1 MSESADNPNNPVG
14 VTILDK
20 QYLIHCPDSEKP
32 SLHAAAD
39 YLDEKM
45 RAVKQNGGVIGAER
59 LAVMTA
65 LNLAAEFL
73 TYKKKNEA
81 YTVKLNDTLKRLR
94 NRINDVVIREK
105 QTGAHDPV
113 SGAK

>member
-1 MSESADNPNNPVG
+1 MSESVDNPNNPVG

-65 LNLAAEFL
+65 LNLAAELL
-73 TYKKKNEA
+73 TYKKKNED
-81 YTVKLNDTLKRLR
+81 YTVKLNETLKRLQ
-94 NRINDVVIREK
+94 NRMNDVVIGEK
-105 QTGAHDPV
+105 QTDTNDPV